1 MVDKA
6 RVEAQHHWFTYN
18 ERMSVE
24 SVARSVSNLAL
35 QFGEESSVSM
45 VTVFQIL
52 LVYIILRTTFALY
65 HHDIT

>member
-52 LVYIILRTTFALY
+52 LVCIILRTTFALY